1 MNKILDLIDRYKTIS
16 IIGMEKNVGKTTT
29 LNYILGEAKGRYTLG
44 LTSIGRDGEEVD
56 VVTSTEKPKIYVEK
70 GSIIATAKEALF
82 NCDITKEIL
91 DTTGIRTPMGEVI
104 IVRALSDGYIDLAG
118 PSLSKYIGNTCSR
131 LISLGCDMVLV
142 DGALS
147 RKSFASPSI
156 TEATILSTGASLNKS
171 MNKVVEQTIHTVNML
186 SIQSIENET
195 IKKLY
200 IEQLINSKVAI
211 VDEGDDVRVLHMQ
224 TTMQSG
230 KEIRDHVNEK
240 TRYVLIKGVI
250 SDSLIEEFIR
260 DKNKFKNIT
269 LVIEDGTKIFAC
281 SENIDRFNRIGAKIR
296 VMKQINLTC
305 ITINPVS
312 PHGYEF
318 NKDKFISALKNKIDI
333 PILNV
338 FELIN
343 K

>member
-1 MNKILDLIDRYKTIS
+1 MKSILDLINRYKTIS

-29 LNYILGEAKGRYTLG
+29 LNYILGEAKGKHTLG

-118 PSLSKYIGNTCSR
+118 PSLGKYIGNTCEK
-131 LISLGCDMVLV
+131 IMALGCDMVLV

-147 RKSFASPSI
+147 RKTFASPSI

-171 MNKVVEQTIHTVNML
+171 MNKVVEQTVHTVNML
-186 SIQSIENET
+186 KTKSLEDGIVRKI
-195 IKKLY
+195 Y
-200 IEQLINSKVAI
+200 MEQLKSSKVALI
-211 VDEGDDVRVLHMQ
+211 NDEYEVEVLNIQ

-230 KEIRDHVNEK
+230 KEIKNHVNEK
-240 TRYVLIKGVI
+240 TKYVLIKGVM

-260 DKNKFKNIT
+260 DKNRFKNIT
-269 LVIEDGTKIFAC
+269 VVIEDGTKIFAC
-281 SENIDRFNRIGAKIR
+281 AENIYKFNIIGGNIR
-296 VMKQINLTC
+296 VVNHINLAC

-312 PHGYEF
+312 PYGYEF
-318 NKDKFISALKNKIDI
+318 NKDKFMDVLRNKIDI

-338 FELIN
+338 LELID